1 MGVTPT
7 SIILKDLGKTYDG
20 HQWVLQGINL
30 TIEDGEFFTV
40 VGPSGCGKSTL
51 LNMIAGLIPV
61 SHGQI
66 IINGKDVTDLPPKD
80 HQLTMVFQS
89 YALFPFLD
97 VAHNISFG
105 LSTSQLGKEEIKQR
119 VDEAMEMTGLTSL
132 AKRRPRELSG
142 GQRQRVAI
150 ARAVASNAKI
160 CLMDEPLSNL
170 DARLR
175 EKMRSRLRE
184 LQRRLH
190 MTIIYVTHDQIEAM
204 TMADRIMVL
213 NNHEIQQIGTPQSI
227 YEHPQ
232 NTFVASF
239 FGNPPMNLLTADAQG
254 SSLAISDH
262 FSVQTKS
269 ALPAGHYKVG
279 IRPQN
284 IEVSTA
290 QPTNAHISNIEYQ
303 GTNQILDLDLADH
316 QHLQVQIATK
326 SQQLAVG
333 QAVHLHAEQQFYVFD
348 DQDKLFSEEGIQ

>member
-1 MGVTPT
+1 MKPT

-20 HQWVLQGINL
+20 KQWVLRGINL
-30 TIEDGEFFTV
+30 TIKDGEFFAV

-66 IINGKDVTDLPPKD
+66 IINGKDVTKLPPKD

-105 LSTSQLGKEEIKQR
+105 LSNSHLSKDEIKHR
-119 VDEAMEMTGLTSL
+119 VDEAMAMTGLTDY
-132 AKRRPRELSG
+132 AQRRPPELSG

-150 ARAVASNAKI
+150 ARAVASDAKI

-190 MTIIYVTHDQIEAM
+190 LTIIYITHDQIEAM

-213 NNHEIQQIGTPQSI
+213 NNHQVQQIGTPQFI
-227 YEHPQ
+227 YDHPQ
-232 NTFVASF
+232 NTFVAGF
-239 FGNPPMNLLTADAQG
+239 FGNPPMNLLQAQVQS
-254 SSLAISDH
+254 SSLVIADN
-262 FSVQTKS
+262 FNLPTKD
-269 ALPAGHYKVG
+269 ALPAGHYSVG
-279 IRPQN
+279 IRPQD
-284 IEVSTA
+284 IQVTTT
-290 QPTNAHISNIEYQ
+290 QPTNATLSNVEYQ
-303 GTNQILDLDLADH
+303 GTNQVLGLDLADG
-316 QHLQVQIATK
+316 QHLQAQITTN
-326 SQQLAVG
+326 SQSLKVG
-333 QAVHLHAEQQFYVFD
+333 QAVHLHANQHFYVFD
-348 DQDKLFSEEGIQ
+348 DQGQLLSEGGVVE